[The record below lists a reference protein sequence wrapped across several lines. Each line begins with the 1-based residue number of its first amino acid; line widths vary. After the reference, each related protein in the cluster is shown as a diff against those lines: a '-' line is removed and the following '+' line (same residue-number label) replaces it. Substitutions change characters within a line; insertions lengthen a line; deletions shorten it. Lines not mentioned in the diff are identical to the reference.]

1 MRSAAK
7 GISFALAA
15 SGILGSLAITAQPL
29 FRVWQEQE
37 APIPPPQRAIAL
49 TENLPSSVSTSIVV
63 DLNDNASEADIRDL
77 SAKYGINLQPNSI
90 EARDNKLM
98 RAIVPVGKISAGLF
112 DRLKADSRVEA
123 AEPEQIYTIYQEP
136 IFYSVD
142 NQLQVNRVLNEAN
155 QTIYQCPGN
164 GESVVETPSYS
175 RALITNSPTPPLGD
189 AFVPNDPRYD
199 EQWNFKMVGA
209 ESAWKRARGKGVVV
223 AVIDTGVAAGPTKKG
238 KPCRDFGQTKFVEG
252 YDFVNNDKDAF
263 DDHAHGTHVAGTIA
277 ESTNN
282 NEGVAGLA
290 FEATI
295 MPLKVLSAQGSG
307 TSGDIADAIRWA
319 ADHGANVINM
329 SLGSAFPSDVIHKAC
344 KYAANK
350 GVVIVCAAG
359 NSFGAPVGYPA
370 AFPECI
376 AVSAVG
382 PTGNIAKYSS
392 YGKQVALAAPGGD
405 MIDSGDPADGILQ
418 NTNYPESAGGRGDDY
433 YAFQGT
439 SMASPHVAA
448 VAALIMSQG
457 VTDPARVKDILVKSA
472 VPHGE
477 KNKYGAGILSAAQ
490 ATAKAEGLIHG
501 IKLRHLIAI
510 GLLFPFFLMGRGTRF
525 GLRLAM
531 YGALLLGFYGAD
543 WFAAKVGADSAWNL
557 LSFSALGPLAAY
569 ALLRNGLGIKVAGV
583 LGLGTA
589 VGLWA
594 NWYNGTV
601 PFTTA
606 TFGDAALP
614 WTIVNLGI
622 ALAIGMLCARRIA
635 WNNLKQ

>member
-7 GISFALAA
+7 GIRFALAA
-15 SGILGSLAITAQPL
+15 SGILGGLALTAQPL
-29 FRVWQEQE
+29 IRVWQEQE
-37 APIPPPQRAIAL
+37 APLPTPQSAIVQSETL
-49 TENLPSSVSTSIVV
+49 SNTTPTSIVV
-63 DLNDNASEADIRDL
+63 DLNDNVSEADIRDI

-90 EARDNKLM
+90 EAQDNKLM
-98 RAIVPVGKISAGLF
+98 RALVPVGKLASGLF
-112 DRLKADSRVEA
+112 DRLKSDPRVEV
-123 AEPEQIYTIYQEP
+123 AEPEQIYTTTQEP
-136 IFYSVD
+136 IIVQVD
-142 NQLQVNRVLNEAN
+142 NQVRVSQDINRS
-155 QTIYQCPGN
+155 IYTYEMQQSLAPQIAD
-164 GESVVETPSYS
+164 SKI
-175 RALITNSPTPPLGD
+175 LITRSLTSPSEGG
-189 AFVPNDPRYD
+189 FPNDPRYA
-199 EQWNFKMVGA
+199 EQWSFQMVGA

-223 AVIDTGVAAGPTKKG
+223 AVIDTGVSGVTTKKG
-238 KPCRDFGQTKFVEG
+238 KACRDFGQTKFVEG
-252 YDFVNNDKDAF
+252 YDFVNNDKDPY

-307 TSGDIADAIRWA
+307 TSSDIADAIRWA

-344 KYAANK
+344 KYAAKK

-359 NSFGAPVGYPA
+359 NGFGAPVGYPA

-376 AVSAVG
+376 AVSSVG

-392 YGKQVALAAPGGD
+392 YGKEVALAAPGGD

-472 VPHGE
+472 VPKGD
-477 KNKYGAGILSAAQ
+477 KNKYGAGILSAAN
-490 ATAKAEGLIHG
+490 ATAKAEGLTKG
-501 IKLRHLIAI
+501 VKLRHLVAF
-510 GLLFPFFLMGRGTRF
+510 GLLVPFFLMGRRTRF

-531 YGALLLGFYGAD
+531 YGALLMGFYGAD
-543 WFAAKVGADSAWNL
+543 WFASVVGADSAWNL
-557 LSFSALGPLAAY
+557 LSFSALAPLAAY

-583 LGLGTA
+583 LGVGTA

-594 NWYNGTV
+594 NWHNGTI

-606 TFGDAALP
+606 TFGEAALP
-614 WTIVNLGI
+614 WTALNLVM
-622 ALAIGMLCARRIA
+622 ALAIGMLAARRIA
-635 WNNLKQ
+635 LNNLK